1 MMTKEDWSKVE
12 ASMSSA
18 FGQISLICDGYRLTI
33 QTRIYKRKLSSVP
46 YVNGEFKGIWMTQD
60 CEERRR
66 FFRPVHTLVWK
77 KKTTKGFSK
86 KTLKSIGIDPDE
98 KRTYYSCEWSFR
110 ALKSHLIK
118 NNTSIELATEAP

>member
-1 MMTKEDWSKVE
+1 MTKADWDKVE

-18 FGQISLICDGYRLTI
+18 YGLISLLCDGYRLTL
-33 QTRIYKRKLSSVP
+33 QTGIYKRKLSTVP
-46 YVNGEFKGIWMTQD
+46 YVNGELKGIWMSQD

-66 FFRPVHTLVWK
+66 FFRPVQTLVWK

-86 KTLKSIGIDPDE
+86 KTLKTLGIDPAE

-110 ALKSHLIK
+110 SLKAHLIK
-118 NNTSIELATEAP
+118 NNTSIELITEAP